1 MQQDEDEPLKS
12 IETFYGFV
20 KDPEDAQILVNA
32 CVQGALPVIGD
43 MPLAGSRTEPIRS
56 GSVVVFCENS
66 ESMRVRWRYGI
77 LWSCSKI
84 SQQFLLYREVAN
96 SNAEVPQQRERHS
109 NFVVQNVRPNTKL
122 IPNGLAKRTISLR
135 GADGFRYRI
144 ISYFHPRDVDHIYKQ
159 TTRGGTLKRP
169 SDLSELHQFKGL
181 HLATPTTTPA
191 TPAPPP
197 PPPAQQQQQNEEIE
211 PELILMSLHK
221 PRAIPSMSTTI
232 TTAVVTSSTGLA
244 TPPKVSSTPV
254 VLRTAAP
261 KEAKETKKVV
271 VVPLESVY
279 INLSGLSGWK
289 GESVLLAPLRPSSDI
304 KLF

>member
-1 MQQDEDEPLKS
+1 MQQEEDEPLKS

-66 ESMRVRWRYGI
+66 ESMRVRWRDGI

-159 TTRGGTLKRP
+159 TARGTLKRP
-169 SDLSELHQFKGL
+169 SELSELHQFKGL
-181 HLATPTTTPA
+181 HLATPTT
-191 TPAPPP
+191 PAPP
-197 PPPAQQQQQNEEIE
+197 AQQQLQQQQQQQQNEIVE
-211 PELILMSLHK
+211 PEMILMSLHK
-221 PRAIPSMSTTI
+221 PRAIPSTSTMTF
-232 TTAVVTSSTGLA
+232 GLA
-244 TPPKVSSTPV
+244 TPPQVSSTPV
-254 VLRTAAP
+254 MQRAV
-261 KEAKETKKVV
+261 KETKK
-271 VVPLESVY
+271 VPLESVY
-279 INLSGLSGWK
+279 INLNGLSGWK

>member
-1 MQQDEDEPLKS
+1 MQLDEDEPLKS

-66 ESMRVRWRYGI
+66 ESMRVRWRDGI

-96 SNAEVPQQRERHS
+96 ANAEVPQQRERHS

-191 TPAPPP
+191 TPATPAPPP
-197 PPPAQQQQQNEEIE
+197 QPAQQQQQHHHHQNEEIE

-221 PRAIPSMSTTI
+221 PRAIPSMN
-232 TTAVVTSSTGLA
+232 TSSSGLA

-254 VLRTAAP
+254 VLRAQPANET
-261 KEAKETKKVV
+261 KETKKVAL
-271 VVPLESVY
+271 VPLESVY

>member
-1 MQQDEDEPLKS
+1 MQQEDDDPLKS

-66 ESMRVRWRYGI
+66 ESMRVRWRDGI

-144 ISYFHPRDVDHIYKQ
+144 ISYFHPRDVDHFYKQ
-159 TTRGGTLKRP
+159 TARGTLKRP
-169 SDLSELHQFKGL
+169 SELSELLPFKGL
-181 HLATPTTTPA
+181 HLATPTTSTPA
-191 TPAPPP
+191 T
-197 PPPAQQQQQNEEIE
+197 PAQQQQQQQHLQETA
-211 PELILMSLHK
+211 PEMILMSLHK
-221 PRAIPSMSTTI
+221 PPVIPSMSTP
-232 TTAVVTSSTGLA
+232 SGLA
-244 TPPKVSSTPV
+244 TPPQVSSTSSTPSSSKHE
-254 VLRTAAP
+254 P
-261 KEAKETKKVV
+261 KSMR
-271 VVPLESVY
+271 LES
-279 INLSGLSGWK
+279 IQMHLNGLNGWK
-289 GESVLLAPLRPSSDI
+289 GESVRLAPLRPSSDI